1 MAYTSRKKS
10 QIYIY
15 GNNAYK
21 LDTQKKAND
30 GYQTIKRHNDK
41 IRQNRQQALRMD
53 LPYLMLLTIAALAT
67 LFICCSYLRVQS
79 SITSSIK
86 TIETQE
92 KKLESLKN
100 ENDAL
105 ETRINTS
112 VDLEYIY
119 QVATQELGMVYPEKN
134 QVIQYD
140 KTESEYVRQY
150 ENIPRR

>member
-1 MAYTSRKKS
+1 
-10 QIYIY
+10 
-15 GNNAYK
+15 
-21 LDTQKKAND
+21 
-30 GYQTIKRHNDK
+30 
-41 IRQNRQQALRMD
+41 MD

-112 VDLEYIY
+112 VDLEHIY

>member
-67 LFICCSYLRVQS
+67 LFICCSYL
-79 SITSSIK
+79 
-86 TIETQE
+86 
-92 KKLESLKN
+92 
-100 ENDAL
+100 
-105 ETRINTS
+105 
-112 VDLEYIY
+112 
-119 QVATQELGMVYPEKN
+119 
-134 QVIQYD
+134 
-140 KTESEYVRQY
+140 
-150 ENIPRR
+150 